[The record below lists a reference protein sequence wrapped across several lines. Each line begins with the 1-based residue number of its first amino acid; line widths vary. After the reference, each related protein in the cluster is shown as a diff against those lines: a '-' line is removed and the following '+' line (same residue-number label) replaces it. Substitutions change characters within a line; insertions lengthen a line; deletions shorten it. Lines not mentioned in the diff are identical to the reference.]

1 MSLVE
6 NLVKTY
12 DDGFSLN
19 IPRWEIADEGITVLK
34 GPSGAGKTSI
44 FRILIGL
51 ERCPEAKWVFKGEDL
66 NRLAIRDRR
75 LGVVFQ
81 TYDLF
86 PHLSVQENLWF
97 AAEARKVP
105 QERAQKFFGEL
116 VSLLKLGSLINRKAY
131 YLSGGE
137 KQRVALARAL
147 MGEPRFLFLDEPFSN
162 LDTELRMEARALVK
176 SAIERYKI
184 PSLLITHD
192 PEDVKILAHHVVN
205 IKNGQLLGD

>member
-12 DDGFSLN
+12 DDGFHLE

-44 FRILIGL
+44 FKILIGL
-51 ERCPEAKWVFKGEDL
+51 ESCPHARWIFKGEDL
-66 NRLAIRDRR
+66 NQISVRDRK
-75 LGVVFQ
+75 LGIVFQ
-81 TYDLF
+81 SYELF
-86 PHLSVQENLWF
+86 PHLTASENLWF
-97 AAEARKVP
+97 AAHARKIP
-105 QERAQKFFGEL
+105 QQQTQKFFDEL
-116 VSLLKLGSLINRKAY
+116 VGLLKLDALLNRKAY

-147 MGEPRFLFLDEPFSN
+147 IGEPRFLFLDEPFSN
-162 LDTELRMEARALVK
+162 LDTENRHEARSLVK
-176 SAIERYKI
+176 LAIERFKI

-192 PEDVKILAHHVVN
+192 PEDVKTLAHHVVN
-205 IKNGQLLGD
+205 IKNGRLV

>member
-6 NLVKTY
+6 NLIKTY
-12 DDGFSLN
+12 DDGFSLQ
-19 IPRWEIADEGITVLK
+19 IPRWEIADQGITVLK

-51 ERCPEAKWVFKGEDL
+51 EPNKQTRWIFKGEDL
-66 NRLAIRDRR
+66 NQLPIRERR

-81 TYDLF
+81 TYELF
-86 PHLSVQENLWF
+86 PHLTAKENLWF
-97 AAEARKVP
+97 SARARKVP
-105 QERAQKFFGEL
+105 EDRAQKFFDEL
-116 VSLLKLGSLINRKAY
+116 VALLKLEPLIHRKAY

-162 LDTELRMEARALVK
+162 LDTELRAEARALVK
-176 SAIERYKI
+176 SAIERFKI

-192 PEDVKILAHHVVN
+192 PEDVTMLAHHVVN
-205 IKNGQLLGD
+205 IKNGKLV

>member
-1 MSLVE
+1 MSFVE

-12 DDGFSLN
+12 DDGFALN
-19 IPRWEIADEGITVLK
+19 VPRWEIADQGITVLK

-51 ERCPEAKWVFKGEDL
+51 ESCKGAKWMFAGEDL
-66 NRLAIRDRR
+66 NRLPIRERR

-86 PHLSVQENLWF
+86 PHLTTKENLFF
-97 AAEARKVP
+97 AAEARKIP
-105 QERAQKFFGEL
+105 RERAQKFFDEL
-116 VSLLKLGSLINRKAY
+116 ASLLQLEPLLNRKAY

-147 MGEPRFLFLDEPFSN
+147 MGEPRFLFLDEPFSS
-162 LDTELRMEARALVK
+162 LDTELRTEARTLVK
-176 SAIERYKI
+176 SAIERFKI

-192 PEDVKILAHHVVN
+192 PEDVKILGNHVVN
-205 IKNGQLLGD
+205 IKNGQLKT

>member
-6 NLVKTY
+6 NLIKTY
-12 DDGFSLN
+12 DDGFSLHV
-19 IPRWEIADEGITVLK
+19 PRWEIADTGITVLK

-51 ERCPEAKWVFKGEDL
+51 EPCREARWTFQGENL
-66 NRLAIRDRR
+66 NHLPIRDRR

-86 PHLSVQENLWF
+86 PHLTASENLWF
-97 AAEARKVP
+97 SALARRVP
-105 QERAQKFFGEL
+105 KDRAGKFFDEL
-116 VSLLKLGSLINRKAY
+116 VSLLKLESLLNRKAY

-162 LDTELRMEARALVK
+162 LDTELRVEARVLVK
-176 SAIERYKI
+176 SAIERFKI

-192 PEDVKILAHHVVN
+192 PEDVKILAQHVVN
-205 IKNGQLLGD
+205 IKNGKLQL

>member
-6 NLVKTY
+6 NLVKKY
-12 DDGFSLN
+12 DDDFTLQ
-19 IPRWEIADEGITVLK
+19 IPRWEIADQGITVLK

-51 ERCPEAKWVFKGEDL
+51 EENRKTTWTFKGEDL
-66 NRLAIRDRR
+66 NRLPIRERR

-81 TYDLF
+81 SYDLF
-86 PHLSVQENLWF
+86 PHMTTAENLWF
-97 AAEARKVP
+97 SAHARKVP
-105 QERAQKFFGEL
+105 EARAQKFFDEL
-116 VSLLKLGSLINRKAY
+116 VLLLKLQPLLNRKAF

-162 LDTELRMEARALVK
+162 LDTELRNEARTLVK
-176 SAIERYKI
+176 MALERFQI

-205 IKNGQLLGD
+205 INNGKLV